1 MTPQPTYDYDL
12 EQDSIMRKQ
21 RLLEAMSQGA
31 MNPQPSGAKGKY
43 AALGG
48 VSQILQA
55 LMGTFG
61 QQKLTEQ
68 KAALGERYK
77 KDLTTGMDKFMKTS
91 EGAPTPNFV
100 MQNDGMG
107 GAPDEVRANPNP
119 RKAALEALASNH
131 PVLREL
137 GMKQL
142 TAKPD
147 LSGQITAKDAL
158 GHMDPKSVVQNP
170 LDPTKWMPKSDVRVI
185 DNAPVDVGDRKM
197 TPLAPNFPMY
207 SDPVKMGDGDL
218 YQGNN
223 LTGKLSKLDNAPKVN
238 VNSSSTN
245 VAAGQKEGLKTYFES
260 AAKKVE
266 ALGNMASSAQDNK
279 NTLAELANLD
289 AKGIFSNVTSGPA
302 EFLSNLGQVAGV
314 AVDTNKLG
322 NTEVYNALTTDLW
335 QGLVSKY
342 GGNRG
347 VTADEAKE
355 IKKMLPL
362 AATSPEARQQL
373 FTVLGNV
380 ADRQIAQYQTA
391 NDAFARAAQME
402 DPTVFSKEFGKIYT
416 PSPGQT
422 QPALSGPKSG
432 APGKP
437 MSLDDYLKAQQG
449 AK

>member
-1 MTPQPTYDYDL
+1 MATAPNYDYDM

-21 RLLEAMSQGA
+21 KLLEAMSQGA

-48 VSQILQA
+48 ISE
-55 LMGTFG
+55 LMKVMMGIYG
-61 QQKLTEQ
+61 QKQLGEE

-119 RKAALEALASNH
+119 RKAALDALASNH

-147 LSGQITAKDAL
+147 QITAKDAL

-170 LDPTKWMPKSDVRVI
+170 MDPTKWMPKADVRVI
-185 DNAPVDVGDRKM
+185 DNAPIDVSDRKM
-197 TPLAPNFPMY
+197 NPLAPNFPMY

-223 LTGKLSKLDNAPKVN
+223 LTGKLNKLDNAPKVN

-260 AAKKVE
+260 AAKKVN
-266 ALGNMASSAQDNK
+266 ALGEMASSAQDNK

-289 AKGIFSNVTSGPA
+289 AKGIFSNVTTGPA
-302 EFLSNLGQVAGV
+302 TFLSNLGQLAGIQ
-314 AVDTNKLG
+314 VDTNKLG
-322 NTEVYNALTTDLW
+322 NTEAYNALTTDLW

-362 AATSPEARQQL
+362 AATSPEARQNL

-391 NDAFARAAQME
+391 NDAFARSTKME
-402 DPTVFSKEFGKIYT
+402 DPEIFSKEFGKIYT